1 MRDNIITDLQTEMA
15 NVDVAEI
22 LREMKERHDRT
33 GECGIYDITSDG
45 KLGEKLHDL

>member
-1 MRDNIITDLQTEMA
+1 MRDNNITDFQTEMA
-15 NVDVAEI
+15 NVVVAEI
-22 LREMKERHDRT
+22 LREMKRHNRT